1 MRIKAT
7 SEQRAPSE
15 TQPSQGAVSPELARK
30 YLYCV
35 IRCKKPQTFNVP
47 GVVGP
52 HFPIYTIH
60 YRDLAAVVSDTAEKS
75 YDSTRLNMTTH
86 MRVLEEVMKEHTIL
100 PLKFNSISVSEKAV
114 CDVLLKPAYDELLA
128 RLEKVAGRVEMG
140 VKVFWREGVLYE
152 EIVAEND
159 DIRRL
164 RDRIAGKNPDSM
176 YKERIR
182 LGELTEKALLAK
194 RTRESEQMLARL
206 RPYVEDVCIREP
218 ATERMALNVALLLQK
233 SKQAAFEETL
243 NTLDQEEGR
252 RIMMKCIGP
261 APLYNFVQLTL
272 N

>member
-1 MRIKAT
+1 MT
-7 SEQRAPSE
+7 SRQRATGNEQSG
-15 TQPSQGAVSPELARK
+15 QGQGGQDSVRK

-35 IRCKKPQTFNVP
+35 IRSKKPRTFKVP

-52 HFPIYTIH
+52 HYPIYTVH
-60 YRDLAAVVSDTAEKS
+60 FRDLAAVVSDTSEKS

-100 PLKFNSISVSEKAV
+100 PLKFNSISASEEAV
-114 CDVLLKPAYDELLA
+114 CNVLLKPAYDELLA
-128 RLEKVAGRVEMG
+128 RLEKVTGRVEMG
-140 VKVFWREGVLYE
+140 VKVFWREDVLYR

-164 RDRIAGKNPDSM
+164 RDRIDGKNPDSM

-194 RTRESEQMLARL
+194 RARESEQMLARL
-206 RPYVEDVCIREP
+206 RPHVEDVCIRE
-218 ATERMALNVALLLQK
+218 AVTERMALNVALLLEK
-233 SKQAAFEETL
+233 SKQASFEESL

-252 RIMMKCIGP
+252 RITMKCIGP